1 MHSNLKLNT
10 HVSPLS
16 ASTSIQHKEKI
27 YERLEKEQD
36 TADFIKTLLKLKQ
49 KKINNLTI
57 NSNDTPNSLT
67 PHNVNNLSVSHRKA
81 IYINCPLAK
90 TFSHDKLKAPKS
102 YTNSAHK
109 RGSSHKVT
117 PILNNNV
124 INTNSTNHIML
135 SKQNIVSRNTNTLNT
150 MDYYRNSLS
159 NVSQGKVKVK
169 VLNQFKQGKVN
180 KVNINNKDTNKQV
193 SLINVNQC
201 PNNNGKRVHKKDKFI
216 LKPKRPQS
224 SFKQNSQTITV
235 TTSNKHSLNNHCND
249 IRYAN
254 TAENTKMINRKGIN
268 VPVTVIN
275 LFSGDDGSNNE
286 DKCDTAVITKESAH
300 ARNLSERIGI
310 ESDFKRGD
318 IIKANEHSHNHI
330 HDKKTKVFFF
340 KKSST
345 KKK

>member
-1 MHSNLKLNT
+1 MHNSLKLNS
-10 HVSPLS
+10 HISPLS
-16 ASTSIQHKEKI
+16 TSTSIQHKEKI

-81 IYINCPLAK
+81 IYVNCPLTK

-102 YTNSAHK
+102 FTNSAHK

-117 PILNNNV
+117 PILNNNI
-124 INTNSTNHIML
+124 INTNNNNHILL

-159 NVSQGKVKVK
+159 NVSQGKVKV
-169 VLNQFKQGKVN
+169 LNQFKQSKVN
-180 KVNINNKDTNKQV
+180 KPKINKDTSKQMSLLNVKNCSKYVGNTKDNKFV
-193 SLINVNQC
+193 
-201 PNNNGKRVHKKDKFI
+201 
-216 LKPKRPQS
+216 LKPKQPES
-224 SFKQNSQTITV
+224 SFKQNSQMTTIT
-235 TTSNKHSLNNHCND
+235 TTSNKHSLNNNNSSEV
-249 IRYAN
+249 RYAN
-254 TAENTKMINRKGIN
+254 TAENTKIVNRKGIN

-275 LFSGDDGSNNE
+275 LFSGDDGANNNA
-286 DKCDTAVITKESAH
+286 DKCDMGNVH

-310 ESDFKRGD
+310 ENDFKNVD
-318 IIKANEHSHNHI
+318 MNNNNNNNIPHE
-330 HDKKTKVFFF
+330 KKIKVFFF
-340 KKSST
+340 KKST
-345 KKK
+345 NKKK

>member
-1 MHSNLKLNT
+1 MHNSLKLNT

-81 IYINCPLAK
+81 IYVNCPLAK

-117 PILNNNV
+117 PLLNNNI
-124 INTNSTNHIML
+124 INTHNNNHIML

-159 NVSQGKVKVK
+159 NVSQGKVKA
-169 VLNQFKQGKVN
+169 LNQFKQSKVN
-180 KVNINNKDTNKQV
+180 KPKMNKDTNKQM
-193 SLINVNQC
+193 SLLNVNKC
-201 PNNNGKRVHKKDKFI
+201 SKYVGNNKKDNKFI

-224 SFKQNSQTITV
+224 SFKQNSQMITIT
-235 TTSNKHSLNNHCND
+235 TTSNKHSLNSNNSNSGEV
-249 IRYAN
+249 RYAN
-254 TAENTKMINRKGIN
+254 TAENTKIVNRKGIN

-275 LFSGDDGSNNE
+275 LFSGDDGNNNNNE
-286 DKCDTAVITKESAH
+286 DKCDMGNVH
-300 ARNLSERIGI
+300 VRNLSERIGI
-310 ESDFKRGD
+310 ENDFKKID
-318 IIKANEHSHNHI
+318 MNSNNLNNNMPHE
-330 HDKKTKVFFF
+330 KKTKVFFF
-340 KKSST
+340 KKST
-345 KKK
+345 NKKK

>member
-1 MHSNLKLNT
+1 MYNSLKLNA

-16 ASTSIQHKEKI
+16 ASTSIKHKEKI

-67 PHNVNNLSVSHRKA
+67 PHNINNLSVSHRKA
-81 IYINCPLAK
+81 IYVNCPLAK

-117 PILNNNV
+117 PILNNNI
-124 INTNSTNHIML
+124 INTINANHIML

-159 NVSQGKVKVK
+159 NVSQGKVKV
-169 VLNQFKQGKVN
+169 LNQFKQSKVN
-180 KVNINNKDTNKQV
+180 KPIVNKETNKQM
-193 SLINVNQC
+193 SLLNVNKC
-201 PNNNGKRVHKKDKFI
+201 SKHVCNKKDKFI

-224 SFKQNSQTITV
+224 SFKQNSQMTTIT
-235 TTSNKHSLNNHCND
+235 TTSNKHSLNNNNSNSND
-249 IRYAN
+249 VNIRYAN

-275 LFSGDDGSNNE
+275 LFSGDDCANNE
-286 DKCDTAVITKESAH
+286 DKCDMGIINKENVH

-310 ESDFKRGD
+310 ENDFKKVD
-318 IIKANEHSHNHI
+318 MNNNNNNI
-330 HDKKTKVFFF
+330 HEKKTKVFFF
-340 KKSST
+340 KKSSN